1 MYQCKKCKKMAHA
14 NQQNQNQN
22 PPQPVRREAEAEE
35 ASGKLTVRIPLY
47 YGDGTDKVQPSQWA
61 RTLEHAKAVNAWTDK
76 QTANAAT
83 EHFRARAN
91 TWRDLLAMGT
101 AEEVEAVDNW
111 PRLKALFLARF
122 ESKKTAMQRCNMI
135 MGLNQGPNERGQ
147 DFFDRVSHAVKKCMW
162 GKITASGEDAQ
173 RLQGNRDVMD
183 EMILITFVNGLR
195 PEIRTWVESTTTDE
209 EPTLEDIK
217 KTALAA
223 DSARRRGKHD
233 TIVGAVNTSA
243 ADSASDGNL
252 LMETKKEI
260 QSLKDTIS
268 AMAAGRGQGGQRGG
282 SGGRGRGGGGR
293 GGGRGGGPASGG
305 TPISQRDWVFWL
317 QMQAVGTALRQGVQA
332 HRRRRRQAH
341 R

>member
-1 MYQCKKCKKMAHA
+1 M
-14 NQQNQNQN
+14 
-22 PPQPVRREAEAEE
+22 
-35 ASGKLTVRIPLY
+35 
-47 YGDGTDKVQPSQWA
+47 
-61 RTLEHAKAVNAWTDK
+61 
-76 QTANAAT
+76 ANAAT

-101 AEEVEAVDNW
+101 AEEVEAVDNL
-111 PRLKALFLARF
+111 PRLKVLLLARF

-162 GKITASGEDAQ
+162 GKITASGADTQ
-173 RLQGNRDVMD
+173 HLQGNRDVMD

-195 PEIRTWVESTTTDE
+195 PEIRTWVESTTTEE

-223 DSARRRGKHD
+223 DSARRRGKQD
-233 TIVGAVNTSA
+233 TIGAVGAVNTSA

-260 QSLKDTIS
+260 QSLGDTIS

-305 TPISQRDWVFWL
+305 TPIPQRDWVFCFKCKQWGQHFARKCRL
-317 QMQAVGTALRQGVQA
+317 TDDDISKLTAEDKNAKPGGAAHDRQFPN
-332 HRRRRRQAH
+332 
-341 R
+341 